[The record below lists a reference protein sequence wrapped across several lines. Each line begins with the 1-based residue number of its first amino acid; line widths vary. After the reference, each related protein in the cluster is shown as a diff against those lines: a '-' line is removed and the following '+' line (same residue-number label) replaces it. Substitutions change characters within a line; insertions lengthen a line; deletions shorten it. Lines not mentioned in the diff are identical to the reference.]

1 MPLTIVKKANPP
13 QSEEVNNKTAVITIL
28 GIQGQKE
35 NIKIEGCAR
44 YYFAGESADK
54 SQEFLNMLPLLA
66 DKFGAENI
74 VPIYTAAAR
83 EFNKAIMKHYTNF
96 QINFNDSY
104 EITDEKNFEALFE
117 IFERVI
123 DDLVKSGVGRI
134 VFDVTHGFRHLPLL
148 ALVDLL
154 IQNFSNVSQIDQ
166 ILFAK
171 EIEKSKLYEIID
183 LRQYLDIANIAF
195 VITAFSQNYTLAQHI
210 KTKKFESLVNVLND
224 FSNNMLSLN
233 IEKLESSHGELIKE
247 LDRIDDVALI
257 SRAKNLKEKL
267 NKICDW
273 NDSKY
278 IIRYKLAKDML
289 EKGYLLQSLVLL
301 FESVNSYIVGV
312 FKENIYDVYKKILE
326 ESSKNK
332 KRKNYKIS
340 NFFVQA
346 LKSRKEKDDVF
357 KKNTMKN
364 FRKPNNE
371 FEFELK
377 PSDIAKIKSV
387 ANDKTKFKNVDE
399 LAKYHE
405 ALSNLRNDFAHGN
418 SSEEEFSHIKQEIKK
433 LFDRYHNFI
442 KIEESL

>member
-1 MPLTIVKKANPP
+1 MPLNIVKKANSP
-13 QSEEVNNKTAVITIL
+13 QTKENNDKTAVITIL

-35 NIKIEGCAR
+35 NIKTEGCAR
-44 YYFAGESADK
+44 YYFADESADK
-54 SQEFLNMLPLLA
+54 SQEFFNTLPLLA

-74 VPIYTAAAR
+74 MPIYTAEAR
-83 EFNKAIMKHYTNF
+83 EFNEAVMTHYSDF

-104 EITDEKNFEALFE
+104 KIVDEKNFEALFE

-171 EIEKSKLYEIID
+171 EIEKFNLYEIID

-195 VITAFSQNYTLAQHI
+195 VIAAFSQNYTLAQHI
-210 KTKKFESLVNVLND
+210 KTKKFESLVNALNA
-224 FSNNMLSLN
+224 FSHNILSLN
-233 IEKLESSHGELIKE
+233 IAKLKSSHGELIKE
-247 LDRIDDVALI
+247 LDRIDDIALI
-257 SRAKNLKEKL
+257 SRARDLKDRL

-273 NDSKY
+273 SDSAY
-278 IIRYKLAKDML
+278 IFRYKLAKDMF

-301 FESVNSYIVGV
+301 FESVNSYIVSV
-312 FKENIYDVYKKILE
+312 FKENIPDVFQKISDECSKKKE
-326 ESSKNK
+326 
-332 KRKNYKIS
+332 RKNYLIS

-346 LKSRKEKDDVF
+346 LKFGNNTTNKEF
-357 KKNTMKN
+357 LNRTKNNLEYLDLTN
-364 FRKPNNE
+364 
-371 FEFELK
+371 
-377 PSDIAKIKSV
+377 SDIDSIRLVV
-387 ANDKTKFKNVDE
+387 ATKFGSSYE
-399 LAKYHE
+399 LGKYRWQ
-405 ALSNLRNDFAHGN
+405 LDNLRNDFAHGN
-418 SSEEEFSHIKQEIKK
+418 ISEEEFSHIKQEIKK

-442 KIEESL
+442 NIQESL

>member
-1 MPLTIVKKANPP
+1 MSLNIVKKANSP
-13 QSEEVNNKTAVITIL
+13 QIEEKNNKTAVITIL

-35 NIKIEGCAR
+35 DIKTKGRAR
-44 YYFAGESADK
+44 YYFTSESADK
-54 SQEFLNMLPLLA
+54 SQEFFNTLPLLA

-74 VPIYTAAAR
+74 VPIYTAEAR
-83 EFNKAIMKHYTNF
+83 EFNEAVIAHYANF

-104 EITDEKNFEALFE
+104 KIVDEKNFEALFE
-117 IFERVI
+117 IFERAI
-123 DDLVKSGVGRI
+123 DDLVKSGVGKI

-195 VITAFSQNYTLAQHI
+195 VIAVFSQNYTLAQHI
-210 KTKKFESLVNVLND
+210 KTKKFESLVNALNA
-224 FSNNMLSLN
+224 FSHNILSLN
-233 IEKLESSHGELIKE
+233 IKKLKSSHGELIKE
-247 LDRIDDVALI
+247 LDRIDDIALI
-257 SRAKNLKEKL
+257 SRARDLKDRL

-273 NDSKY
+273 NDSTY
-278 IIRYKLAKDML
+278 VFRYKLAKDMF

-312 FKENIYDVYKKILE
+312 FERNIRVVFKKISDE
-326 ESSKNK
+326 CSKK
-332 KRKNYKIS
+332 KERKNYLVS

-346 LKSRKEKDDVF
+346 LKSRECKNDNHF

-364 FRKPNNE
+364 FRKSNHE
-371 FEFELK
+371 FEFELES
-377 PSDIAKIKSV
+377 SDIAEIKKAV
-387 ANDKTKFKNVDE
+387 KTKFENVNE
-399 LAKYHE
+399 LDKYHKQ
-405 ALSNLRNDFAHGN
+405 LDDLRNDFAHGN
-418 SSEEEFSHIKQEIKK
+418 ISEEEFSHIKQEIKK
-433 LFDRYHNFI
+433 LFDKYQDFI
-442 KIEESL
+442 KIQDS

>member
-1 MPLTIVKKANPP
+1 MPLNIVKKANSP
-13 QSEEVNNKTAVITIL
+13 QTKENNDKTAVITIL

-35 NIKIEGCAR
+35 NIKTEGCAR

-54 SQEFLNMLPLLA
+54 SQEFFNTLPLLA

-74 VPIYTAAAR
+74 VPIYTTDAR
-83 EFNKAIMKHYTNF
+83 EFNEAVMAHYANF

-104 EITDEKNFEALFE
+104 KITDEKNFEALFE

-123 DDLVKSGVGRI
+123 EDLVKSGVGRI

-171 EIEKSKLYEIID
+171 EIEKFKLYEIID

-195 VITAFSQNYTLAQHI
+195 VIAAFSQNYTLAQHI
-210 KTKKFESLVNVLND
+210 KTKKFESLVNALNA
-224 FSNNMLSLN
+224 FSHNILSLN
-233 IEKLESSHGELIKE
+233 IAKLKSSHGELIKE
-247 LDRIDDVALI
+247 LDRIDDIALI

-273 NDSKY
+273 NDSAY
-278 IIRYKLAKDML
+278 VFRYKLAKDMF

-312 FKENIYDVYKKILE
+312 FERNIPIVYKKILDE
-326 ESSKNK
+326 CSKK
-332 KRKNYKIS
+332 KERRNYLIS

-346 LKSRKEKDDVF
+346 FKSRECKNDNHF
-357 KKNTMKN
+357 KNNTMKN
-364 FRKPNNE
+364 FRKSNHE
-371 FEFELK
+371 FEFELES
-377 PSDIAKIKSV
+377 SDIAEIKKAV
-387 ANDKTKFKNVDE
+387 KTKFENVNE
-399 LAKYHE
+399 LDKYHKQ
-405 ALSNLRNDFAHGN
+405 LDDLRNDFAHGN
-418 SSEEEFSHIKQEIKK
+418 ISEEEFSHIKQEIKK
-433 LFDRYHNFI
+433 LFDKYQNFI
-442 KIEESL
+442 NIQESL

>member
-13 QSEEVNNKTAVITIL
+13 QSEEINNKTAVITIL

-54 SQEFLNMLPLLA
+54 SQEFFNTLPLLA

-74 VPIYTAAAR
+74 VPIYTTDAR
-83 EFNKAIMKHYTNF
+83 EFNEAVMAHYANF

-104 EITDEKNFEALFE
+104 KIVDEKNFEALFE

-171 EIEKSKLYEIID
+171 EIEKFKLYEIID

-195 VITAFSQNYTLAQHI
+195 VIAAFSQNYTLAQHI
-210 KTKKFESLVNVLND
+210 KTKKFEPLVNVLND
-224 FSNNMLSLN
+224 FSNNILSLN
-233 IEKLESSHGELIKE
+233 IAKLKSSHGELIKE
-247 LDRIDDVALI
+247 LDRIDDIALI
-257 SRAKNLKEKL
+257 SRARDLKDRL

-273 NDSKY
+273 SDSAY
-278 IIRYKLAKDML
+278 IFRYKLAKDMF

-301 FESVNSYIVGV
+301 FESVNSYIVSV
-312 FKENIYDVYKKILE
+312 FKENIPDVFQKISDECSKKKE
-326 ESSKNK
+326 
-332 KRKNYKIS
+332 RKNYLIS

-346 LKSRKEKDDVF
+346 LKFGNNTTNKEF
-357 KKNTMKN
+357 LNRTKNNLEYLDLTN
-364 FRKPNNE
+364 
-371 FEFELK
+371 
-377 PSDIAKIKSV
+377 SDIDSIRLVV
-387 ANDKTKFKNVDE
+387 ATKFGSSYE
-399 LAKYHE
+399 LGKYRWQ
-405 ALSNLRNDFAHGN
+405 LDNLRNDFAHGN
-418 SSEEEFSHIKQEIKK
+418 ISEEEFSHIKQEIKK

-442 KIEESL
+442 NIQESL

>member
-1 MPLTIVKKANPP
+1 MPLNIVKKANSP
-13 QSEEVNNKTAVITIL
+13 QTKENNDKTAVITIL

-35 NIKIEGCAR
+35 NIKTEGCAR

-54 SQEFLNMLPLLA
+54 SQEFFNTLPLLA

-74 VPIYTAAAR
+74 VPIYTTDAR
-83 EFNKAIMKHYTNF
+83 EFNEAVMAHYANF
-96 QINFNDSY
+96 RINFNDSY
-104 EITDEKNFEALFE
+104 KITDEKNFEALFE

-171 EIEKSKLYEIID
+171 EIEKFKLYEIID

-195 VITAFSQNYTLAQHI
+195 VIAAFSQNYTLAQHI
-210 KTKKFESLVNVLND
+210 KTKKFESLVNALNA
-224 FSNNMLSLN
+224 FSHNILSLN
-233 IEKLESSHGELIKE
+233 IAKLKSSHGELIKE
-247 LDRIDDVALI
+247 LDRIDDIALI

-273 NDSKY
+273 NDSAY
-278 IIRYKLAKDML
+278 VFRYKLAKDMF

-301 FESVNSYIVGV
+301 FESVNSYIVSV
-312 FKENIYDVYKKILE
+312 FEKNIPAIYKRILDECSKKKE
-326 ESSKNK
+326 
-332 KRKNYKIS
+332 RKNYLIS

-346 LKSRKEKDDVF
+346 LKFGNNTTNKEF
-357 KKNTMKN
+357 LNRTKNNLEYLDLTN
-364 FRKPNNE
+364 
-371 FEFELK
+371 
-377 PSDIAKIKSV
+377 SDIDSIRLVV
-387 ANDKTKFKNVDE
+387 ATKFGSSYE
-399 LAKYHE
+399 LGKYRWQ
-405 ALSNLRNDFAHGN
+405 LDNLRNDFAHGN
-418 SSEEEFSHIKQEIKK
+418 ISEEEFSHIKQEIKK

-442 KIEESL
+442 NIQESL